1 MCIYAYIDIYAYTG
15 KMPIGIND
23 MPIII
28 NAHIIIYAYIGIIC
42 PYGHKCLYAHECLY
56 INDYNRHLCL
66 YGHLLYK
73 HIIYA
78 YKHFAYN
85 IRINVYLGMNA

>member
-1 MCIYAYIDIYAYTG
+1 MGIYASIDIYAYTG

-56 INDYNRHLCL
+56 TLMPIIGIYAYMGIYYTSISFMHISILP
-66 YGHLLYK
+66 
-73 HIIYA
+73 IIYA
-78 YKHFAYN
+78 
-85 IRINVYLGMNA
+85 